1 MYKETMKR
9 KTENLSEKLAAQI
22 NAQEN
27 KKIKKGTGCS
37 GSQSEATKGASGQAP
52 ANPAEPSK

>member
-37 GSQSEATKGASGQAP
+37 GSQSEVIKGASGQAA
-52 ANPAEPSK
+52 ANPAEPNK

>member
-1 MYKETMKR
+1 MSKETMKR

-22 NAQEN
+22 NGQEN

-37 GSQSEATKGASGQAP
+37 GSHSEVIKGASGQAT
-52 ANPAEPSK
+52 ANPAEPNK